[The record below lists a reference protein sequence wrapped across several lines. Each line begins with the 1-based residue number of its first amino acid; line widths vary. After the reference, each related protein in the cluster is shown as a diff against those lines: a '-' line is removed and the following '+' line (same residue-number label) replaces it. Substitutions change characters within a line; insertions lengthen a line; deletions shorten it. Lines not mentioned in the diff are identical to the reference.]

1 MKKFISV
8 FLSIVMVF
16 TMFSTVAFAD
26 NSDNTVEFEGKTYD
40 LSNEHPWVFVHGMG
54 GWADYN
60 GEAYWGGW
68 ADSEGDVIAL
78 YNSHGVEAYAAVVGP
93 LSSAWDRACE
103 LYAQLTGTVVDYG
116 EAHSKA
122 HNHDRYGYDYTD
134 NCLMGEPW
142 DCKSAINLVGHSFG
156 GPTVRL
162 FTSLLAYGDSDE
174 IAATGSATSP
184 LFKGGHKNA
193 VHSVVTF
200 SGVHNGSP
208 VANLIHDSFLMT
220 LIIGALNLVGSL
232 VGSEIMMWDL
242 QMGHLGLTPKQGEE
256 RAKFSLSNI
265 KNVVDSQD
273 NCGYDMTLRGAAELN
288 EKIKT
293 VDSVY
298 YYSYSCNSSIK
309 TALGTYLPIKSNF
322 ALFYLT
328 SLYIGCLEGKTI
340 DGIYM
345 DETWAKNDGIVPLAS
360 ALYPSTDADT
370 AKSYEETLNAGETI
384 KPGVWYYMP
393 IMEGFD
399 HFDFCGTIDYPTS
412 FEDFYYTLVE
422 TINAE

>member
-1 MKKFISV
+1 MKKFLSV

-16 TMFSTVAFAD
+16 SMCSVVCFAQETD
-26 NSDNTVEFEGKTYD
+26 NSAEFDGKTYD
-40 LSNEHPWVFVHGMG
+40 MTNEHPWVFVHGMG
-54 GWADYN
+54 GWAEYD

-78 YNSHGVEAYAAVVGP
+78 YNSLGVEAYAAVVGP

-116 EAHSKA
+116 AAHSES

-142 DCKSAINLVGHSFG
+142 DAESAVNLVGHSFG

-162 FTSLLAYGDSDE
+162 FASLLAYGDTDE
-174 IAATGSATSP
+174 IAATGAETSP
-184 LFKGGHKNA
+184 LFTGGHTNA

-208 VANLIHDSFLMT
+208 IANLIHDSSLMT
-220 LIIGALNLVGSL
+220 LIIAALNLAGTMLGSK
-232 VGSEIMMWDL
+232 VMMWDL
-242 QMGHLGLTPKQGEE
+242 QMGHLGLTPKQSED
-256 RAKFSLSNI
+256 RTTFSWS
-265 KNVVDSQD
+265 KVKSVVDSHD
-273 NCGYDMTLRGAAELN
+273 NCGYDLTLRGAAELN
-288 EKIKT
+288 AKIRT
-293 VDSVY
+293 VENVY
-298 YYSYSCNSSIK
+298 YYSYSCNSSEK
-309 TALGTYLPIKSNF
+309 TAVNTYVPISTNF
-322 ALFYLT
+322 TMFIPT
-328 SLYIGCLEGKTI
+328 SFYIGAIEGKTI

-360 ALYPSTDADT
+360 ALYPSTDADN
-370 AKSYEETLNAGETI
+370 AKSYEEAINAGEPIET
-384 KPGVWYYMP
+384 GVWYYMP

-412 FEDFYYTLVE
+412 FEDFYCTLVE
-422 TINAE
+422 TINAN

>member
-1 MKKFISV
+1 MRKIISII
-8 FLSIVMVF
+8 LSFALIF
-16 TMFSTVAFAD
+16 TMCGTAAFAGNAD
-26 NSDNTVEFEGKTYD
+26 NIVEHEGKTYN
-40 LSNEHPWVFVHGMG
+40 LTNKNPWVFVHGMG
-54 GWADYN
+54 GWSDFN

-93 LSSAWDRACE
+93 FSSAWDRACE
-103 LYAQLTGTVVDYG
+103 LFAQLTGTVVDYG

-134 NCLMGEPW
+134 NYLMDKPW

-162 FTSLLAYGDSDE
+162 FTSLLAYGDADE
-174 IAATGSATSP
+174 IAATGEKTSP
-184 LFKGGHKNA
+184 LFKGGYKDA

-208 VANLIHDSFLMT
+208 IANLIHDSFLM
-220 LIIGALNLVGSL
+220 NLVIGVL
-232 VGSEIMMWDL
+232 NFAGAVFGRNVLMWDL

-256 RAKFSLSNI
+256 RAKFSLSTIN
-265 KNVVDSQD
+265 NVVKAQD

-298 YYSYSCNSSIK
+298 YYSYSCNSSTK
-309 TALGTYLPIKSNF
+309 TALGTYVPIMTNF
-322 ALFYLT
+322 VMFFPT
-328 SLYIGCLEGKTI
+328 SLYIGATEGKTI

-370 AKSYEETLNAGETI
+370 AKSYEEAVKSNEEI

-399 HFDFCGTIDYPTS
+399 HFDFCGTIDYVTS

-422 TINAE
+422 TINAA